1 MGCINFINCTTTN
14 NQLNISLLTNYAC
27 AKLVQLMQLNNF
39 NRTNNK
45 TLVQSSAVLMQP
57 KSSIKP
63 YK

>member
-1 MGCINFINCTTTN
+1 MGCINFINCTITN
-14 NQLNISLLTNYAC
+14 NQLNINLLTNYTC

-45 TLVQSSAVLMQP
+45 KLVQSSAVLMQP